1 MNIKEALRIKKN
13 QITDLKLLLQK
24 KEKKDIVFPS
34 GAKNLDK
41 ILGGGFKK
49 GKIYL
54 FFGANRTGKTQL
66 CHQICI
72 QTFKQLY
79 KKQSNKS
86 AKYSLY
92 YDTENTFRSER
103 IEEISKL
110 RQLNYKRV
118 LNTILVSKIM
128 SNSALLM
135 SLQSVK
141 KQIRNNSIQ
150 LLIIDTIN
158 NYYRSE
164 MGDPA
169 ISFSQVRNAFLNIL
183 QKIYDLTKSFNLITI
198 LTAQITP
205 NFIEDAI
212 IEEYPVGLHY
222 LNHFF
227 SEMFYLSH
235 KNNDEQNLCYIHRVN
250 SSFLPEKKLLY
261 KITPRGLVDYKI

>member
-1 MNIKEALRIKKN
+1 MNINDALKINKN
-13 QITDLKLLLQK
+13 QITNLKLLLQK
-24 KEKKDIVFPS
+24 KVKKDIILSS
-34 GAKNLDK
+34 GAKSLDK
-41 ILGGGFKK
+41 ILGRGFKK
-49 GKIYL
+49 GSIYL

-66 CHQICI
+66 CHQMCI
-72 QTFKQLY
+72 QVFKQSSHKHS
-79 KKQSNKS
+79 KKN
-86 AKYSLY
+86 AKYCLY

-110 RQLNYKRV
+110 RQLNYNKV

-128 SNSALLM
+128 SNYALLI
-135 SLQSVK
+135 SLKSLEKEIK
-141 KQIRNNSIQ
+141 KNPIQ

-164 MGDPA
+164 KGNPA
-169 ISFSQVRNAFLNIL
+169 ISFSQLKNTFLSVL
-183 QKIYDLTKSFNLITI
+183 QKIYELTKTFNLITI

-212 IEEYPVGLHY
+212 IQEYPVGLHY

-235 KNNDEQNLCYIHRVN
+235 KNDVEKNLCYIHRVN

-261 KITPRGLVDYKI
+261 EITPKGLVDYKI